1 MKEDGCGVN
10 SGSMNFPPSFLD
22 EIRSRIGLSDFI
34 SRQVKLT
41 KKGQEYSGLCP
52 FHSEKTPSFTV
63 NEVKGFFHCFGC
75 GAHGDIIGFLMR
87 LENLTFPESVE
98 RLAGEA
104 GLMLPQ
110 ISPQEIRIEKKKA
123 VLYQAMEMA
132 CNFFQRSL
140 QNGANLRAREYLSSR
155 DLKSEAIE
163 RFRIGFAPDSRNS
176 LKSASLD
183 SKISEAV
190 LIECGL
196 LIKPENGGEPYDRFR
211 NRVIF
216 PILDHRHRVIAF
228 GARALGEA
236 QPKYLNSPDTPLFN
250 KGNVLYG
257 LSTVRSSAM
266 KSERVVV
273 VEGYMDVIAMVTAG
287 IEAVAS
293 MGTALTE
300 NQLALLWRLSPEP
313 VLCFDGDN
321 AGLRAAMR
329 AAERA
334 LPLLKPGKSLS
345 FVYLPVGEDP
355 DTMIRSAGPEA
366 MEAVLRNTVPLS
378 RLIWNLETD
387 GRSFDTPERLAGLE
401 YQLERHAKAVDD
413 AKVRYQYIQTFRSM
427 IRQMRRS
434 SAEKNFGQNSYKTNQ
449 VQTAPRMTPESPA
462 KRREAMLLAVLIK
475 SPELLDHYAEEVGTL
490 EFQDK
495 KLDEIRQTMLRF
507 YAASPGL
514 DTDALLSHLSGG
526 ENSNQ
531 LEKVRACFPLIHSSP
546 LSDKAVSLEPL
557 GQEKVK
563 GLVLELV
570 RGAQLEEAHQR
581 YIKDPTDENL
591 RSLQEFKRV
600 ALEHYRE
607 NL

>member
-1 MKEDGCGVN
+1 
-10 SGSMNFPPSFLD
+10 MNFPPSFLD

-110 ISPQEIRIEKKKA
+110 SSPQEVRLEKKKA

-132 CNFFQRSL
+132 CSFFQRAL
-140 QNGANLRAREYLSSR
+140 LNGANLRAREYLRSR

-163 RFRIGFAPDSRNS
+163 RFRVGFAPDSRNS
-176 LKSASLD
+176 LKSALSD

-211 NRVIF
+211 NRVTF
-216 PILDHRHRVIAF
+216 PIFDHRNRVIAF

-266 KSERVVV
+266 KSGRVVV

-287 IEAVAS
+287 ISAVAP

-300 NQLALLWRLSPEP
+300 NQLSLLWRLSPEP

-321 AGLRAAMR
+321 AGLRAAKR

-355 DTMIRSAGPEA
+355 DTMIRSAGLEA
-366 MEAVLRNTVPLS
+366 MEAVLHNSVPLS

-387 GRSFDTPERLAGLE
+387 GKSFDTPERLAGLE
-401 YQLERHAKAVDD
+401 YELERHANAVDD

-427 IRQMRRS
+427 IRQMGS
-434 SAEKNFGQNSYKTNQ
+434 SSPEKNFGQNSYNRNRH
-449 VQTAPRMTPESPA
+449 QTAPRMSPESPA
-462 KRREAMLLAVLIK
+462 KRREAMLLAVLIQ
-475 SPELLDHYAEEVGTL
+475 SPELLDHFAEEVGTL

-495 KLDEIRQTMLRF
+495 KLDEIRQTMLRL
-507 YAASPGL
+507 YVASPGL

-526 ENSNQ
+526 KFSNPM
-531 LEKVRACFPLIHSSP
+531 EKIRACFSLIHSSP
-546 LSDKAVSLEPL
+546 LNDKAASLEPM

-563 GLVLELV
+563 GLVLELI

-591 RSLQEFKRV
+591 RSLKEFKRV
-600 ALEHYRE
+600 ALERYRE